1 MSHNQPGP
9 YGGQPQQPQQPGPYG
24 QQPQPGPYGQP
35 QQPGPYG
42 QQPQAPQPGYGYPQ
56 QAPQPGYGY
65 PQQAPPG
72 VPPQQPYSQPQQP
85 GPYGQQPQDVYGQY
99 PPAPPQ
105 GGGKK
110 KTGLIIAAVAVVAAL
125 GVGAYFVI
133 GGGGGGASVAD
144 DGAHKLTTPATV
156 LGEYKKDASETGGF
170 DDEDMKDAEKDG
182 LKNGKP
188 VNASYEVKDSANPL
202 GGKILQ
208 FQGAY
213 GEIDDPGKLVDGM
226 FAKAAVSAAKDDS
239 GDSKMKGTLVG
250 DPSDYSTDDV
260 ILKCQEVK
268 IESTDSSASS
278 AGTPKEMHMP
288 VCIWGDHSTVAMI
301 MSAQVSD
308 LMSGKAPDLKAASD
322 IASKLREEVRVPA

>member
-9 YGGQPQQPQQPGPYG
+9 YGGQPQQPGPYG
-24 QQPQPGPYGQP
+24 QQP
-35 QQPGPYG
+35 QPGPYG

-72 VPPQQPYSQPQQP
+72 VPPQQPNPYGQPQQPYSQPQQP

-110 KTGLIIAAVAVVAAL
+110 KTGLIIAAVAVVAAI
-125 GVGAYFVI
+125 GVGAYFVF

-156 LGEYKKDASETGGF
+156 LGEYKKDASNSSSGDGF
-170 DDEDMKDAEKDG
+170 DDQDMKDAEKNG

-188 VNASYEVKDSANPL
+188 VNAAYQVQDTSNPL
-202 GGKILQ
+202 GAKMLQ
-208 FQGAY
+208 FTGVY
-213 GEIDDPGKLVDGM
+213 GEISDPEKVVDGM
-226 FAKAAVSAAKDDS
+226 FAKAALQATKDESDS
-239 GDSKMKGTLVG
+239 EGKAELVG
-250 DPSDYSTDDV
+250 SPTNYSTDDY
-260 ILKCQEVK
+260 ILKCQELK
-268 IESTDSSASS
+268 YESKDSSSSS
-278 AGTPKEMHMP
+278 AGMPKTMHMP
-288 VCIWGDHSTVAMI
+288 VCIWGDHSTAAVVIPLEVADM
-301 MSAQVSD
+301 MA
-308 LMSGKAPDLKAASD
+308 GKQPDLKASSD
-322 IASKLREEVRVPA
+322 IATKLRTEVRVKA

>member
-9 YGGQPQQPQQPGPYG
+9 YGGQPQQPGPYG
-24 QQPQPGPYGQP
+24 QQP

-85 GPYGQQPQDVYGQY
+85 GPYGQQPTAPYAQY
-99 PPAPPQ
+99 PPVPPQ

-110 KTGLIIAAVAVVAAL
+110 KTGLIIAAVAVVAAI
-125 GVGAYFVI
+125 GVGAYFVL
-133 GGGGGGASVAD
+133 GGTGSTVSVAD
-144 DGAHKLTTPATV
+144 DGAHKLTAPETV
-156 LGEYKKDASETGGF
+156 LTEYKKDSSSSDGF
-170 DDEDMKDAEKDG
+170 SKDDMKDAEKDG

-188 VNASYEVKDSANPL
+188 VSGSYAVKDASNPL
-202 GGKILQ
+202 GGKVLQ

-226 FAKAAVSAAKDDS
+226 FEKGALEIAKGSGEDD
-239 GDSKMKGTLVG
+239 GKATLIG
-250 DPSDYSTDDV
+250 SPTDFSTDDYV
-260 ILKCQEVK
+260 LKCQEMK
-268 IESTDSSASS
+268 FEPGENSG
-278 AGTPKEMHMP
+278 AGAATPKEMHMP
-288 VCIWGDHSTVAMI
+288 VCIWSDHSTLSTV
-301 MSAQVSD
+301 VSMEISD
-308 LMSGKAPDLKAASD
+308 MMSGKTPDLKASSD
-322 IASKLREEVRVPA
+322 IAAKLRKEIRVPV

>member
-9 YGGQPQQPQQPGPYG
+9 YGGQPQQPQ
-24 QQPQPGPYGQP
+24 QPGPYGQP

-65 PQQAPPG
+65 PQQGPPG

-85 GPYGQQPQDVYGQY
+85 GPYGQQPQAPYGQY

-110 KTGLIIAAVAVVAAL
+110 KTGLIIAAVAVVAAI
-125 GVGAYFVI
+125 GVGAYFVF
-133 GGGGGGASVAD
+133 GGGGSVSVAD
-144 DGAHKLTTPATV
+144 DGAHKLTAPATV
-156 LGEYKKDASETGGF
+156 LNEYKKQEAASDGF
-170 DDEDMKDAEKDG
+170 SDEDMKDAEKDG

-188 VNASYEVKDSANPL
+188 VSAGYEVKDTANPL
-202 GGKILQ
+202 GSKVLQ

-226 FAKAAVSAAKDDS
+226 FAKAATAALEDD
-239 GDSKMKGTLVG
+239 GDSKTKGSLVG
-250 DPSDYSTDDV
+250 DPTDYSTDDV
-260 ILKCQEVK
+260 VLKCQDVK
-268 IESTDSSASS
+268 IENNDSSAA
-278 AGTPKEMHMP
+278 AGTPKVMHMP
-288 VCIWGDHSTVAMI
+288 VCIWGDHSTVAMV
-301 MSAQVSD
+301 MSMEIAD
-308 LMSGKAPDLKAASD
+308 MMAGKSPDLKAASD
-322 IASKLREEVRVPA
+322 IASKLRQEIRVKA